1 MKATNQ
7 ETQNIN
13 SPGWEGLDATPNPNQ
28 TIEPTELDKL
38 YQRVFSS
45 NDGKK
50 LLIHLKKTYLDAP
63 TWTPGYDSS
72 FGYFRDG
79 QNTIIREIL
88 ITLVDIEGSTKSS
101 ALPENL
107 SSLSIVTNVPLIE

>member
-1 MKATNQ
+1 MQHLILIK
-7 ETQNIN
+7 
-13 SPGWEGLDATPNPNQ
+13 L
-28 TIEPTELDKL
+28 LDKL

-50 LLIHLKKTYLDAP
+50 LLIHLKKTYLDTP

-88 ITLVDIEGSTKSS
+88 IKMKRATYERK
-101 ALPENL
+101 
-107 SSLSIVTNVPLIE
+107 

>member
-1 MKATNQ
+1 MITIFSSNKSLN
-7 ETQNIN
+7 NIN

-50 LLIHLKKTYLDAP
+50 LLIHLKKTYLDTP

-88 ITLVDIEGSTKSS
+88 IKMKRATYERK
-101 ALPENL
+101 
-107 SSLSIVTNVPLIE
+107 

>member
-1 MKATNQ
+1 MALKQYKPNT
-7 ETQNIN
+7 
-13 SPGWEGLDATPNPNQ
+13 PGQRGLVLVNKSDLFKK
-28 TIEPTELDKL
+28 IEPTELDKL

-50 LLIHLKKTYLDAP
+50 LLIHLKKTYLDTP

-79 QNTIIREIL
+79 QNTIIREI
-88 ITLVDIEGSTKSS
+88 IIKMKRATYERK
-101 ALPENL
+101 
-107 SSLSIVTNVPLIE
+107 